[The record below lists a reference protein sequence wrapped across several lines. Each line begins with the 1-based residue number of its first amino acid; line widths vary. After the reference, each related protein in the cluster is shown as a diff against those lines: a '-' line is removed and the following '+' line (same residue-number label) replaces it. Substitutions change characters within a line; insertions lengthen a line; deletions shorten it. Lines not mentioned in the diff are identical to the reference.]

1 MRTLFL
7 TTAAFAA
14 LVMIAPIGGA
24 HAGATLRP
32 CGTPCFSDPAANG
45 QCEARCNTPE
55 MARGYLPA
63 HPRQAARRQ
72 RMIDRE
78 ALRQW

>member
-1 MRTLFL
+1 MRTLLL

-14 LVMIAPIGGA
+14 LIMIAPIGNA

-32 CGTPCFSDPAANG
+32 CGSPCLNSTG
-45 QCEARCNTPE
+45 ICEARCATPA
-55 MARGYLPA
+55 MQRGWMPA
-63 HPRQAARRQ
+63 DPRQAARRQ

-78 ALRQW
+78 ALRSW